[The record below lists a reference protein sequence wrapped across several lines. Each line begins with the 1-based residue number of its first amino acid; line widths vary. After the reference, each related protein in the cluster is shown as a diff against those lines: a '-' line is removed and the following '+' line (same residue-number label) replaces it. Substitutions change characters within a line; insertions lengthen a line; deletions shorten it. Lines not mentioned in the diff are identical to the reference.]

1 MDNDFILK
9 LVIGI
14 AVAIIS
20 YFLKSTMTEL
30 KEVKA
35 SAAENRASLE
45 VLKVDYGNKFEHL
58 TEKVS
63 ELKETLNDLIREI
76 RVLNKSMHSN
86 SKP

>member
-1 MDNDFILK
+1 MDSEFVLK
-9 LVIGI
+9 TLIGA
-14 AVAIIS
+14 AVAVIS

-30 KEVKA
+30 KEVK
-35 SAAENRASLE
+35 SQAADNRASLE
-45 VLKVDYGNKFEHL
+45 ILKVDYANKFEHL

-86 SKP
+86 SK